1 MHADGGGV
9 ESKVS
14 MSLSS
19 KSRLNSRLNVS
30 GSIIRRV
37 SGVPTKLPSLL
48 LAKAKVLA
56 LALLSDAELFKRS
69 RRAAEAPVAAGVAAA
84 GMAAAGEA
92 AARMAAAGMAAAG
105 EAAACV
111 FAAVVAAAPVVA
123 ARAVGVVAAA
133 GVAAA
138 GDDTGLAAAG
148 NAAAAE
154 PGVAFLFSFHN
165 VRLILI
171 FSLLFSLGGRFLE
184 RF

>member
-1 MHADGGGV
+1 
-9 ESKVS
+9 
-14 MSLSS
+14 
-19 KSRLNSRLNVS
+19 
-30 GSIIRRV
+30 
-37 SGVPTKLPSLL
+37 
-48 LAKAKVLA
+48 
-56 LALLSDAELFKRS
+56 
-69 RRAAEAPVAAGVAAA
+69 
-84 GMAAAGEA
+84 
-92 AARMAAAGMAAAG
+92 
-105 EAAACV
+105 
-111 FAAVVAAAPVVA
+111 VVAAAPVVA

-138 GDDTGLAAAG
+138 GDDAGLAAAG